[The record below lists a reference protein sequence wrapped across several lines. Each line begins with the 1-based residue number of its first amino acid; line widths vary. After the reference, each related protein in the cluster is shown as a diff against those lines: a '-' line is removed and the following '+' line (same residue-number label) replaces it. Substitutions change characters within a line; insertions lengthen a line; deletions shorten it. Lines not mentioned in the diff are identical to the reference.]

1 MLLGNV
7 MVDLMGRLIDAINQM
22 TIATP
27 SGPSAPGPI
36 DKAVFNNIRN
46 DLKTALSKTNYLI

>member
-1 MLLGNV
+1 
-7 MVDLMGRLIDAINQM
+7 MVDLMSKLIDAINQM

-36 DKAVFNNIRN
+36 DKAPFNNIRN

>member
-7 MVDLMGRLIDAINQM
+7 MVDLMSRLIDAINQM
-22 TIATP
+22 KIATP

-36 DKAVFNNIRN
+36 DKVPFNNIRN
-46 DLKTALSKTNYLI
+46 ELKNALSKTNYLI